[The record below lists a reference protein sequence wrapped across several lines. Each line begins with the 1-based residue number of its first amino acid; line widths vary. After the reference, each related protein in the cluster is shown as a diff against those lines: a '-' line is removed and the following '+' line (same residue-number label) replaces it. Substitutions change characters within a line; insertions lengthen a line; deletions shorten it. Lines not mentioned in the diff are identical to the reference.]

1 MYPIL
6 SQFKNFPSYILL
18 VLIQCEVQ
26 NDEERKTKLIEPR
39 CVEFLSALA
48 AGKRARLM
56 VQVSAEGITPLTIA
70 LAVAAKQTG
79 GQLVCILLQ
88 REQVEK
94 SRDWVI
100 TNDLEDVIE
109 LDYGNPCEVIDKYMS
124 IDFAVIDCKFE
135 DHLSLSKMMK
145 LNPTGSVVVA
155 NNLKAIR
162 DRVPFVEIL
171 KREQKLES
179 VTLPI
184 GEGMELIR
192 FGSVCKR
199 QTRTYK
205 KFHVTF
211 EN

>member
-205 KFHVTF
+205 RFHVTF